1 MVRTVS
7 TTVKGAIFARMYPGE
22 DIIKTIEKVAA
33 DHGVKSGQLSLI
45 GAVSIAT
52 LRWFNRVSGEYNEF
66 VVDRDLEIVSCMGNI
81 ARTRD
86 GDLVVHAHMIA
97 ADEDGKCY
105 GGHLAPGCE
114 VSVVAELVILEMEED
129 IFRVRDEVTGLGLM
143 DL

>member
-7 TTVKGAIFARMYPGE
+7 TNIKGAIFARMYPGE
-22 DIIKTIEKVAA
+22 DLIKTIEKVAIEN
-33 DHGVKSGQLSLI
+33 DVRSGQLSLI
-45 GAVSIAT
+45 GAVSIAK
-52 LRWFNRVSGEYNEF
+52 LRWFNRTTGEYNEF
-66 VVDRDLEIVSCMGNI
+66 VVNRDTEIVSCMGNI

-86 GDLVVHAHMIA
+86 GDLVVHAHMIV
-97 ADEDGKCY
+97 ADEDGTCY

-114 VSVVAELVILEMEED
+114 VSVVAELIIIEMEQE

>member
-7 TTVKGAIFARMYPGE
+7 TNIKGAIFARMYPGE
-22 DIIKTIEKVAA
+22 DIMKTIEKVAV
-33 DHGVKSGQLSLI
+33 DNEVRSGQLSLI

-52 LRWFNRVSGEYNEF
+52 LRWFNRTTGEYNEF
-66 VVDRDLEIVSCMGNI
+66 VVDRDLEIVSCLGNI

-86 GDLVVHAHMIA
+86 GDLVVHAHMIV
-97 ADEDGKCY
+97 ADEDGACY

-114 VSVVAELVILEMEED
+114 VSVVAELIILEMEEE
-129 IFRVRDEVTGLGLM
+129 IFRVKDEATGLGLM